1 MSSFALPKDSA
12 ESTDRADAART
23 FGASWNKAIKQIA
36 MYRHAQAKYPEFLTR
51 AHEALTAF
59 GAQFGVLQLKVDQAQ
74 LAHEGQPLLDVD
86 SPIPYRLFKEGIR
99 QVLLRPG
106 ASVDEFV
113 RLTTILLSDPDRG
126 DEELNTQLWREQL
139 PHVEYIMVASF
150 RMDEFS
156 EEQVEVEVGQVVDAL
171 QQRLRSD
178 SDDFVRF
185 ARVGEDD
192 VSATLNDVEQLR
204 GVVVTGLTATDA
216 LKAKVQSDIH
226 AEENQRLFPKLLTAL
241 FQSVESGIDDTE
253 LLLELF
259 TQLLDIML
267 LQEDFAIIGQVLGR
281 LRALEA
287 KGPKTPLGKLAALFV
302 GKMAE
307 EQRLSRL
314 GDVLRVRK
322 PKSPQDVARYLA
334 ALPAS
339 AAPML
344 VEVLDGLDLADNRT
358 LLADA
363 LVPFAK
369 ATPDAFVA
377 RLDSPRPQLVRDMV
391 YVLDRANVPD
401 KVRYFARVMQ
411 TDNLANKL
419 EVLSIIAKGRTVE
432 TRAFVVGLLDDP
444 QWQVRAQAAR
454 VLPEFDRERA
464 FVDLMR
470 LVADKGRWEQRTP
483 AEREAFYAAIGITGV
498 PSALQYFTQLLSQK
512 SGLFDKKR
520 ITDEKLLAVAG
531 LASAATIQA
540 AKLLQDV
547 VDDRSQPSE
556 VVNAAKVQ
564 LAKVKRAL
572 MGGG

>member
-1 MSSFALPKDSA
+1 MTSFAAPQDSA
-12 ESTDRADAART
+12 ESTERADAART
-23 FGASWNKAIKQIA
+23 FGASWLKAMKQIA
-36 MYRHAQAKYPEFLTR
+36 MYRHAQAKFAEFLTR
-51 AHEALTAF
+51 AHDALKAF
-59 GAQFGVLQLKVDQAQ
+59 GAQFGVLQLKVEQTRIV
-74 LAHEGQPLLDVD
+74 HEGQALLEGD

-99 QVLLRPG
+99 QLVLRPG
-106 ASVDEFV
+106 ATLDEFV

-185 ARVGEDD
+185 ARVGEED
-192 VSATLNDVEQLR
+192 VQVTLNDVEQLR

-216 LKAKVQSDIH
+216 LKAKVQKDIH
-226 AEENQRLFPKLLTAL
+226 DEEHQRLFPKLLTAL

-267 LQEDFAIIGQVLGR
+267 LQEDFAIIGQVLTRLRGFEARDPNSALGR
-281 LRALEA
+281 L
-287 KGPKTPLGKLAALFV
+287 AAAFV

-307 EQRLSRL
+307 EQRLSRI

-334 ALPAS
+334 ALPAT
-339 AAPML
+339 AGPML
-344 VEVLDGLDLADNRT
+344 VEVLDGIEVAENRL

-363 LVPFAK
+363 MVPFARQN
-369 ATPDAFVA
+369 PDAFVS
-377 RLDSPRPQLVRDMV
+377 RLDAPRPQLVRDMV

-401 KVRYFARVMQ
+401 KVRYFAKVMQ

-419 EVLSIIAKGRTVE
+419 EVLTIIAKGRTVE
-432 TRAFVVGLLDDP
+432 ARAFVVQLLDDP
-444 QWQVRAQAAR
+444 LWQVRAQAAR

-470 LVADKGRWEQRTP
+470 LVADKGKWEQRP
-483 AEREAFYAAIGITGV
+483 PPEREAFYAAIGVTGV
-498 PSALQYFTQLLSQK
+498 PSALQYFSQLLGQK

-520 ITDEKLLAVAG
+520 VSDEKLLAVAG
-531 LASAATIQA
+531 LASAGTIQA

-547 VDDRSQPSE
+547 IDDRGQPTD
-556 VVNAAKVQ
+556 VINAARVQ

-572 MGGG
+572 MGGA